1 MHCRDTHREALVR
14 IQWVLLGLVALT
26 ACGRGDDRQLIIFNA
41 AALAP
46 PFKVLGDSLAGADG
60 RIVQENSPSLEA
72 VRKLT
77 ALGKTPDILAVADVS
92 LLDSLVVPRYSSWY
106 LIFGTNALVLAF
118 SPTSKLGNSL
128 TVRNWPDVLLQPG
141 VRVGRADPKVDPS
154 GYRTLMA
161 LQLAERYYQR
171 PGLAAQLL
179 AAMPA
184 RYVRH
189 AEADLSALAETGD
202 LDVIWTYR
210 NLAQAH
216 GLGWLD
222 LPPEVNLEHPEFSS
236 LYGQVSVTLPGTG
249 GDSLRVVGAPITFA
263 LTIPRDAASP
273 DLAAR
278 FVLALLGPVGRE
290 AFKATGFSMLPVPNF
305 VGDSIPSSLASAAL
319 LSR

>member
-1 MHCRDTHREALVR
+1 MKPLVF
-14 IQWVLLGLVALT
+14 IGLMALT
-26 ACGRGDDRQLIIFNA
+26 ACGAGDDRQLVIFNA

-46 PFKVLGDSLAGADG
+46 PFKVLGDSLAGAHG

-92 LLDSLVVPRYSSWY
+92 LLDSLVLPRYSSWY
-106 LIFGTNALVLAF
+106 LVFGTNALVLAY
-118 SPTSKLGNSL
+118 SPTSKVGPSL
-128 TVRNWPDVLLQPG
+128 TIQNWPDVLLQPG
-141 VRVGRADPKVDPS
+141 VRIGRADPKVDPS

-171 PGLAAQLL
+171 PGLAAQLV
-179 AAMPA
+179 AAMPEL
-184 RYVRH
+184 YVRH

-216 GLGWLD
+216 GLAWLD
-222 LPPEVNLEHPEFSS
+222 LPPEVNLEHPEFAS

-249 GDSLRVVGAPITFA
+249 GDSLKVVGAPITFA
-263 LTIPRDAASP
+263 LTIPRTAPSP

-278 FVLALLGPVGRE
+278 FVLALLGPVGRN
-290 AFKATGFSMLPVPNF
+290 AFKATGFSMLPSPYF
-305 VGDSIPSSLASAAL
+305 VGDSVPVPLRGAAL
-319 LSR
+319 QSH